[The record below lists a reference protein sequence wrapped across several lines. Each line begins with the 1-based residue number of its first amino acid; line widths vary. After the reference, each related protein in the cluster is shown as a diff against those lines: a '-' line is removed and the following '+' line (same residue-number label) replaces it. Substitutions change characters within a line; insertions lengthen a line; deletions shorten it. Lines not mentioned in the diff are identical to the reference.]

1 MWFAEIPSDVPSA
14 FTPDPVYVA
23 MRRRLFR
30 LPLPIMERRAATVVG
45 LSKSMP
51 CIRGPPRRLPTHG
64 RASPAVA
71 CTHCSAASSRG
82 RSPPLRLRC
91 IWHDDHWANLVLR
104 PTLQVSPLTGALADL
119 SSGLTLAGTA
129 CRRPPTQS
137 RTTRAADRNG
147 LLSLPL

>member
-71 CTHCSAASSRG
+71 CTHCSGKFTRTIAAAPTSLYMAR
-82 RSPPLRLRC
+82 RPLGKPC
-91 IWHDDHWANLVLR
+91 ASTYAAGVPAH
-104 PTLQVSPLTGALADL
+104 GALADL